1 VPTPHPV
8 GRVECR
14 GRHSTI
20 GGLGLAVCLTVA
32 ALLVPVAARAQDSTG
47 TLIVRVRRASDSTPL
62 AGAFVRSGR
71 LGGATD
77 QSGVARIDLPATL
90 QSITVSRGGYL
101 PRTFEMTI
109 VANAAQSVDFALAA
123 EPSDGRGQPLEA
135 ARTGLPPGREPA
147 VVGIAEGTRVTDEV
161 QAHPADLAG
170 LLNAIPGARVQP
182 VFGPLDAATLRWR
195 GVPGRYL
202 GLLIDGLPLLGQ
214 SPGAYGLM
222 EQAPVDLERVELVSG
237 AGAALYGPDAPVG
250 VINLVPRTPDHD
262 AARLTVNQSS
272 EKGGDVTLWAARRA
286 SPTLG
291 ATVTADFH
299 QQRQVDADDDTWG
312 EFPRTIRFAL
322 RPRIYLDRPS
332 GDGLVG
338 TVGVMSEDRTGGF
351 LLSNTNTDLY
361 REELRVRRIDG
372 GLRAW
377 RNAGYRARLRAR
389 VAAAYQYSSHRFDE
403 VRERDGRTLL
413 FGEVSYERPL
423 AVGTVM
429 VGAAYQR
436 DALRQRDFPEFDY
449 TYSVPA
455 LFGQLQFT
463 ATDQVTGTLNVRC
476 DFHNVFG
483 TFCTPRLALL
493 ARPDPRL
500 DARLTL
506 AAGYRAPT
514 SLEDAVETLGLHAL
528 EFRAV
533 NAERIQTANLD
544 LRWRQGPFEVGAG
557 ASFARITRPL
567 RLEPVAGDTAGRLR
581 LQNAPE
587 PTRIGT
593 LQLSMTYRA
602 PPFTAE
608 GYYQFGR
615 GTEVDPND
623 LGRRLV
629 AFLPK
634 QSLGMNLAWEEPT
647 RGTRVTVQG
656 TYSGEQAV
664 WDTPRRTRTPDYS
677 LLNLLVSQRT
687 GRAQLYLS
695 GENVFNVRLANYDP
709 IFLTAPEA
717 GGRITATPWVPLRGR
732 VISLGALIDW

>member
-1 VPTPHPV
+1 MWL
-8 GRVECR
+8 
-14 GRHSTI
+14 TI
-20 GGLGLAVCLTVA
+20 AG
-32 ALLVPVAARAQDSTG
+32 LLVPVAARAQDSTG

-77 QSGVARIDLPATL
+77 QSGLARIDLPATL
-90 QSITVSRGGYL
+90 QSITVSRGGFL
-101 PRTFEMTI
+101 SRTFEMTI
-109 VANAAQSVDFALAA
+109 VANAAQSVDLALTA

-135 ARTGLPPGREPA
+135 ARTGLPAGREPA
-147 VVGIAEGTRVTDEV
+147 VVGIAEGARVTDEV

-170 LLNAIPGARVQP
+170 LLNTIPGARVQP
-182 VFGPLDAATLRWR
+182 VFDPLDAATLRWQ

-202 GLLIDGLPLLGQ
+202 GLLIDGLPLVGQ

-237 AGAALYGPDAPVG
+237 AGAALYGPDAPIG
-250 VINLVPRTPDHD
+250 VLNLVARTPDHD

-272 EKGGDVTLWAARRA
+272 EKGGDVTLWGARRA

-322 RPRIYLDRPS
+322 RPRIYLDRSS

-372 GLRAW
+372 GVRAW
-377 RNAGYRARLRAR
+377 RNAGDRARLRAR
-389 VAAAYQYSSHRFDE
+389 VAAGYQYSNHRFDE
-403 VRERDGRTLL
+403 LRERDGRSLL
-413 FGEVSYERPL
+413 FGEVTYDRPL
-423 AVGTVM
+423 GTGTVM

-455 LFGQLQFT
+455 IFGQVQFT
-463 ATDQVTGTLNVRC
+463 ATDRVSGTLNARC

-483 TFCTPRLALL
+483 TFCSPRLALL
-493 ARPDPRL
+493 ARPTDRL
-500 DARLTL
+500 AVRVTL

-514 SLEDAVETLGLHAL
+514 SLENEAETLGLHTMTY
-528 EFRAV
+528 RAF

-544 LRWRQGPFEVGAG
+544 LRWHRGPFEVGAG
-557 ASFARITRPL
+557 ASFARITRPI
-567 RLEPVAGDTAGRLR
+567 RLVPAVTDTAGRLR
-581 LQNAPE
+581 LENAPE

-593 LQLSMTYRA
+593 LQFTVGYRA
-602 PPFTAE
+602 PPFSAE
-608 GYYQFGR
+608 GYYQFAR
-615 GTEVDPND
+615 GTEVSPNNA
-623 LGRRLV
+623 GRRLV
-629 AFLPK
+629 AFIPK
-634 QSLGMNLAWEEPT
+634 QSLGMNLSWEEPA
-647 RGTRVTVQG
+647 RGTRITVQG
-656 TYSGEQAV
+656 TYAGEQAV
-664 WDTPRRTRTPDYS
+664 WDNPRRTRTPDYS
-677 LLNLLVSQRT
+677 LLNLLISQRT
-687 GRAQLYLS
+687 GRARLYLS
-695 GENVFNVRLANYDP
+695 GENVFNVRLADYDP
-709 IFLTAPEA
+709 VFLTTPED
-717 GGRITATPWVPLRGR
+717 GGRITTTPWVPLRGR
-732 VISLGALIDW
+732 VISLGALVEW